1 MPTDPEVLYEDL
13 GVLPDAIGLGR
24 GPAGLGSGL
33 GLGLGLGIGLG
44 LGLVRLGLGLG
55 LGLGVLP
62 DAIVGVA
69 TGVVAN
75 LARSRG

>member
-1 MPTDPEVLYEDL
+1 M
-13 GVLPDAIGLGR
+13 
-24 GPAGLGSGL
+24 
-33 GLGLGLGIGLG
+33 GIGLG